1 MSKGEREKAV
11 KLINEFKERLGVE
24 ALRAEGVH
32 RASGAMRKVLAFTHS
47 AGFRH
52 SYIPTAVE
60 VLVKL
65 GERSGE
71 FEVFATEELA
81 DLDSAR
87 LKEYS
92 ALVFLTT
99 GELSLSE
106 EQKRVLIEFVREG
119 GGFVGVHNAADTLY
133 SYCEYGRM
141 LGGYFHSHPWTQR
154 VRVIVEDPNH
164 PSTKHLLPAFEVIE
178 EVYTFK
184 EWSRERTHVLIA
196 LDNSS
201 VDLSKGTRPDHD
213 YALAWCHSYGRG
225 RVFYTAFGHF
235 TWLWRQEWFQR
246 HLLGG
251 LLWAMGTE

>member
-1 MSKGEREKAV
+1 
-11 KLINEFKERLGVE
+11 
-24 ALRAEGVH
+24 
-32 RASGAMRKVLAFTHS
+32 MRKVLAFTHA

-65 GERSGE
+65 GERSGK
-71 FEVFATEELA
+71 FETFATEEVA
-81 DLDSAR
+81 DFDPER

-92 ALVFLTT
+92 AIIFLTT
-99 GELSLSE
+99 GELPFTD
-106 EQKRVLIEFVREG
+106 EQKSALIEYVRSG

-133 SYCEYGRM
+133 SFREYGEM
-141 LGGYFHSHPWTQR
+141 LGGYFLAHPWTQK
-154 VRVIVEDPNH
+154 VRVKVEDPTH
-164 PSTKHLLPAFEVIE
+164 PSTKHLPPSFEVLE
-178 EVYTFK
+178 EVYTFRD
-184 EWSRERTHVLIA
+184 WSRDRTHVLIS

-201 VDLSKGTRPDHD
+201 VDLSKGTRADND

-225 RVFYTAFGHF
+225 KVFYTAFGHF

-251 LLWAMGTE
+251 ILWAAGLLQGTA